1 MKKDRNDPFSGQGL
15 IVDSTEALREHLRA
29 SAREALMEI
38 FEQEIRSLC
47 GKRYHPE
54 GGDCR
59 RAGTAPSYVM
69 TDARREAMDRPR
81 VRREGPDGKTE
92 EVQLKS
98 WKVAQSPDEWEA
110 AMMRAILCGVSTR
123 GCKRLRPDDLVGES
137 SSSISRLWQR
147 KAAELVE
154 RVQQSDLSGIDPVVL
169 MLDGVVLSKGA
180 VATVALGIDAGG
192 TKHVLGFQVGSSENQ
207 EVCRDLLSNLTRRGL
222 RVPENRYLLAVLDG
236 SRALENAL
244 LEVFPKTLIQ
254 RCLVHKERNLK
265 GYLPTRHW
273 SEIDRLFTRLRKC
286 EGTEAAEEALA
297 DIEVFLRDKNQQ
309 ARESLEEARDH
320 LLTLLD
326 LDVPN
331 TLNRSLLST
340 NCIENLFKNLRR
352 HIGKVCRWREETDQA
367 DRWLASGL
375 ILASEGFRKISGYQD
390 VPLLIEAL
398 EQKMT
403 EDENNRK
410 ETA

>member
-1 MKKDRNDPFSGQGL
+1 MKEDRNDPFSGQGL
-15 IVDSTEALREHLRA
+15 MVDSAEALREHLRA

-47 GKRYHPE
+47 GERYHPK

-81 VRREGPDGKTE
+81 LRRERADGMTE

-98 WKVAQSPDEWEA
+98 WKMAQSPDEWEA
-110 AMMRAILCGVSTR
+110 AMMRAVLCGVSTR
-123 GCKRLRPDDLVGES
+123 ACKRLRPDDLVGES

-147 KAAELVE
+147 KAAELVD
-154 RVQQSDLSGIDPVVL
+154 RVQQSDLSKMDLVAL
-169 MLDGVVLSKGA
+169 MLDGVVLSKKA
-180 VATVALGIDAGG
+180 VATVALGIDMSG
-192 TKHVLGFQVGSSENQ
+192 TKHVLGFRVGSSENQ
-207 EVCRDLLSNLTRRGL
+207 EVCRDLLSNLSRRGL
-222 RVPENRYLLAVLDG
+222 RPPDNRYLLAVLDG
-236 SRALENAL
+236 SKALENAL

-273 SEIDRLFTRLRKC
+273 QEINRLFKRLRRSQ
-286 EGTEAAEEALA
+286 GAEAAEEVLA
-297 DIEVFLRDKNQQ
+297 EIKEFLSDKNQQ

-320 LLTLLD
+320 LLTLSNLE
-326 LDVPN
+326 VPN

-367 DRWLASGL
+367 DRWLASGF
-375 ILASEGFRKISGYQD
+375 ILASEGFRKISGHREIPVLVQ
-390 VPLLIEAL
+390 AL
-398 EQKMT
+398 ERKMA
-403 EDENNRK
+403 EDENRHK
-410 ETA
+410 DVA

>member
-1 MKKDRNDPFSGQGL
+1 MKEDRNAPFSGQGL

-29 SAREALMEI
+29 SAREALKEI

-47 GKRYHPE
+47 GERYKPQ

-81 VRREGPDGKTE
+81 LRRERPDGKTE
-92 EVQLKS
+92 EVHLKS
-98 WKVAQSPDEWEA
+98 WKMAQSPDEWEA
-110 AMMRAILCGVSTR
+110 AMMRAVLCGVSTR
-123 GCKRLRPDDLVGES
+123 SCKRLRPDDLVGES
-137 SSSISRLWQR
+137 RSSISRLWQR

-154 RVQQSDLSGIDPVVL
+154 RVQQSDLSEIDMVVL
-169 MLDGVVLSKGA
+169 MLDGVVLSRGA
-180 VATVALGIDAGG
+180 VATVALGIDTGG
-192 TKHVLGFQVGSSENQ
+192 TKHVLGFRVGSSENQ

-222 RVPENRYLLAVLDG
+222 RAPARRYLLGVLDG
-236 SRALENAL
+236 SKALEKAL

-265 GYLPTRHW
+265 GYLSTRHW
-273 SEIDRLFTRLRKC
+273 SEIDRLFKRLRKTQ
-286 EGTEAAEEALA
+286 GTKAAEEALA
-297 DIEVFLRDKNQQ
+297 DLESFLRDKNQQ
-309 ARESLEEARDH
+309 ARDSLEEARDH
-320 LLTLLD
+320 LLTLLE

-340 NCIENLFKNLRR
+340 NCIENLFNNLRR

-375 ILASEGFRKISGYQD
+375 ILASEGFRKISGYREI
-390 VPLLIEAL
+390 PALITAL
-398 EQKMT
+398 ERKMA
-403 EDENNRK
+403 EEENNRK
-410 ETA
+410 EAA

>member
-1 MKKDRNDPFSGQGL
+1 MKEDRNDPISGQGL

-29 SAREALMEI
+29 SAREALKEI

-47 GKRYHPE
+47 GERYHPD

-59 RAGTAPSYVM
+59 RSGTAPSYVM
-69 TDARREAMDRPR
+69 TDARREAMERPR
-81 VRREGPDGKTE
+81 VRRERLDGRTE

-98 WKVAQSPDEWEA
+98 WKMAQSPDEWEA
-110 AMMRAILCGVSTR
+110 AMMRAVLCGVSTR
-123 GCKRLRPDDLVGES
+123 GCKRLRADDLVGES
-137 SSSISRLWQR
+137 RSSISRLWQR

-154 RVQQSDLSGIDPVVL
+154 RVQQSDLSGIDLVVL

-180 VATVALGIDAGG
+180 VATVALGIDTSG
-192 TKHVLGFQVGSSENQ
+192 TKHVLGFRVGSSENQ
-207 EVCRDLLSNLTRRGL
+207 EVCRDLLGNLCRRGL
-222 RVPENRYLLAVLDG
+222 RHPRERYLLGVLDG
-236 SRALENAL
+236 SKALEKAL

-265 GYLPTRHW
+265 GYLSTRHW
-273 SEIDRLFTRLRKC
+273 SEVNALFKRLRKC
-286 EGTEAAEEALA
+286 QGAEAAEEALA
-297 DIEVFLRDKNQQ
+297 DLEVFLRNKNQQ
-309 ARESLEEARDH
+309 ARESLEEARDQ
-320 LLTLLD
+320 LLTLLE

-340 NCIENLFKNLRR
+340 NCIENLFNNLRR

-375 ILASEGFRKISGYQD
+375 ILASEGFRKISGYREIPAL
-390 VPLLIEAL
+390 VGAL
-398 EQKMT
+398 ERKMA

-410 ETA
+410 EAA

>member
-1 MKKDRNDPFSGQGL
+1 MKEDKNDPFSGQGL
-15 IVDSTEALREHLRA
+15 IVESTEALREHLRA
-29 SAREALMEI
+29 SAREALKEI

-47 GKRYHPE
+47 GERYHPG

-69 TDARREAMDRPR
+69 TDARREAMERPR
-81 VRREGPDGKTE
+81 VRRERPDGRTE

-98 WKVAQSPDEWEA
+98 WKMAQSADEWEA
-110 AMMRAILCGVSTR
+110 AMMRAVLCGVSTR

-180 VATVALGIDAGG
+180 VATVALGIDTSG
-192 TKHVLGFQVGSSENQ
+192 TKHVLGFRVGSSENQ
-207 EVCRDLLSNLTRRGL
+207 EVCRDLLSNLSRRGL
-222 RVPENRYLLAVLDG
+222 HAPAKRYLLAVLDG
-236 SRALENAL
+236 SKALENAL

-265 GYLPTRHW
+265 GYLSTRHW
-273 SEIDRLFTRLRKC
+273 SEINRLFEKLRKSQ
-286 EGTEAAEEALA
+286 GTEAAEEALTDLEA
-297 DIEVFLRDKNQQ
+297 FLRDKNQQ
-309 ARESLEEARDH
+309 ARESLEEARGH
-320 LLTLLD
+320 LLTLLE

-375 ILASEGFRKISGYQD
+375 ILASEGFRKISGYQEI
-390 VPLLIEAL
+390 PALIAAL
-398 EQKMT
+398 ERKMA
-403 EDENNRK
+403 EDEKNQK
-410 ETA
+410 EAA